1 MLTSLSTSEAE
12 RSAALS
18 LLSSAAVR
26 ERSAEM
32 LEVALRG
39 ELAEFT
45 VDLDCLPAIAD
56 AVVATI
62 RANYPSL
69 RIPFHARWR
78 HFVLQGRDL
87 WTELEQR
94 TVFVNEAAR
103 ARARFDLAI
112 VSVLLDAGAG
122 ATWRYR
128 DQATGLT
135 IGRSE
140 GLALASLRM
149 FEQGLFS
156 GNSAEPLRADAT
168 RIATIGLEE
177 LASAFQVD
185 DSNAM
190 TGLEGRHRLLQQLGT
205 AALADSASFAGAH
218 SARPGGL
225 FDAIVR
231 RADQNRIAAPGILR
245 ELLLALGPIW
255 PGRHQLAGISL
266 GDCWKHATIRRDD
279 STDGFIPFHKL
290 SQWMA
295 YSLVEPL
302 EQAGFTVTDADGL
315 TGLAEYRNGGLF
327 IDLGVILPRD
337 PAILKTQHAADSAI
351 VVAWRALTVALLDQL
366 APLVRE
372 RLGVTA
378 EQFPLACLLEGGTW
392 ATGRAVAASRRADG
406 GPPLAIQAD
415 GTVF

>member
-1 MLTSLSTSEAE
+1 MLTSLSPSEAE
-12 RSAALS
+12 HSAALS

-39 ELAEFT
+39 DLAEFT
-45 VDLDCLPAIAD
+45 VDLDRLPAIAD
-56 AVVATI
+56 AVVGTI

-69 RIPFHARWR
+69 KIPFHARWR
-78 HFVLQGRDL
+78 HFVFQGRDL
-87 WTELEQR
+87 WAELQQR
-94 TVFVNEAAR
+94 ATFTDKTAR
-103 ARARFDLAI
+103 ARSRFDLAI

-156 GNSAEPLRADAT
+156 NDLSDPLRADAD
-168 RIATIGLEE
+168 RLATLELDE
-177 LASAFQVD
+177 LADAFQIGE
-185 DSNAM
+185 SNTM
-190 TGLEGRHRLLQQLGT
+190 TGLDGRHRLLQQLGT
-205 AALADSASFAGAH
+205 SALANSASFAGAD

-225 FDAIVR
+225 FDAIIR
-231 RADQNRIAAPGILR
+231 QADQNRIAAPDILR

-279 STDGFIPFHKL
+279 STDGLIPFHKL

-327 IDLGVILPRD
+327 IDLGAIVPRD
-337 PAILKTQHAADSAI
+337 PAILNAQHAADSAI

-372 RLGVTA
+372 RLGVSA

-406 GPPLAIQAD
+406 GPQLAIQAD